1 MRFLLA
7 TTLAALACPGIAVSQ
22 VFPPYPP
29 ATPYEAHV
37 EFSNDMTGV
46 FRYQEGKL
54 RVDASS
60 GAGPSTAYIDL
71 GKRTAIVVVS
81 MQGMNMALD
90 VDLTEFHIPEVS
102 STSSQLI
109 GSDTVAGEPCQI
121 WRVTDPA
128 SGKTGVACIT
138 QDGIPLRA
146 GATGDKAPAM
156 VVRQV
161 TRGAQ
166 NAADLTPPQG
176 MVTIKASGL
185 GNLPIPGLGQ

>member
-1 MRFLLA
+1 MKVM
-7 TTLAALACPGIAVSQ
+7 LAAFTAVLVTSGLAKAQALPP
-22 VFPPYPP
+22 FPP
-29 ATPYEAHV
+29 AVPYEAQV
-37 EFSNDMTGV
+37 EFSNGMSGT
-46 FRYQEGKL
+46 FRYQDGKL
-54 RVDASS
+54 RVDATS

-71 GKRTAIVVVS
+71 AQRTAIVVVS

-109 GSDTVAGEPCQI
+109 GPDMVAGEACQV

-138 QDGIPLRA
+138 PDGIPLRA
-146 GATGDKAPAM
+146 GGSEGKAPVM
-156 VVRQV
+156 VVQNVR
-161 TRGAQ
+161 RGVQ

-176 MVTIKASGL
+176 LVTIKASGL